1 MATDIGGIW
10 RTVGGRRI
18 FIKDGEDLETA
29 MKKSGKF
36 KKNEI
41 KNKDDDKKETN
52 KNIIDKNTEEFS
64 KKIMN
69 QDKESAIVFDDDG
82 KEIMFKDGEQHKVEF
97 KGKELEQLKN
107 MNFTHNHPTTSDY
120 DSTFSKQDLM
130 FAYDND
136 LKSMTTINQKGDI
149 IKLERDKSIKYDDE
163 HKPGFLAADYQRK
176 KEEFA
181 KGRSIGELDDAAKD
195 IDNWL
200 KENSEKYG
208 YKYERKIKSETNEI
222 KKNTDKI
229 ISKKSNYTNEELY
242 NMNSRQL
249 ATLLVEN
256 QIERGIVKPEN
267 KEKQIQ
273 ARLTGSLKMSKKSLY
288 EYVKKYL

>member
-1 MATDIGGIW
+1 MSDLGGVW

-18 FIKDGEDLETA
+18 FIKDGEDLATA
-29 MKKSGKF
+29 MKNSGKF
-36 KKNEI
+36 RKNE
-41 KNKDDDKKETN
+41 TN
-52 KNIIDKNTEEFS
+52 ENVIDKNTEYFS
-64 KKIMN
+64 EKIMKQN
-69 QDKESAIVFDDDG
+69 KESAIVFDDDG
-82 KEIMFKDGEQHKVEF
+82 EEIFFKDGEEHKVEF
-97 KGKELEQLKN
+97 RGKELEKLKN

-120 DSTFSKQDLM
+120 DSTFSKQDLI

-136 LKSMTTINQKGDI
+136 LKSITTINQKGDI
-149 IKLERDKSIKYDDE
+149 IKLERDKNIKYDNE
-163 HKPGFLAADYQRK
+163 HKPGFLAGDYQRK

-181 KGRSIGELDDAAKD
+181 RNSNNSLDDAAKN

-208 YKYERKIKSETNEI
+208 YKYERKVKSENNKIE
-222 KKNTDKI
+222 KNNNKN
-229 ISKKSNYTNEELY
+229 ISKKLNYTDEELY
-242 NMNSRQL
+242 KMNSKQL

-256 QIERGIVKPEN
+256 QIERGIIKPES

-273 ARLTGSLKMSKKSLY
+273 ARLSGSLKMSKTKLY